1 MNTMEGMDREH
12 LAAFQKKHPL
22 TGCFSVLEQTL
33 GNPGTRR
40 ILSYNCST
48 PASNAFG
55 RDEATC
61 PRNSHLPSLPVSS
74 WLWPLLRWL
83 VASCLMKGHVLFVGM
98 INWHYQDCFTSALER
113 KLETHWS
120 PWLMKLS
127 VVLGCCFT
135 GIHITLLFP
144 NYICFLSH
152 GGGLDILL
160 AIFQCYAARLKHM
173 LK

>member
-1 MNTMEGMDREH
+1 M
-12 LAAFQKKHPL
+12 L
-22 TGCFSVLEQTL
+22 FSARANL
-33 GNPGTRR
+33 GK
-40 ILSYNCST
+40 
-48 PASNAFG
+48 
-55 RDEATC
+55 
-61 PRNSHLPSLPVSS
+61 PRNQANFELQLLYSSEQCVRQGWGHVPQKQPPPFSPSLFMVVTSPEVTCGFLFNEGPRAVY
-74 WLWPLLRWL
+74 W
-83 VASCLMKGHVLFVGM
+83 HV
-98 INWHYQDCFTSALER
+98 IYWHYQDCFTSALER